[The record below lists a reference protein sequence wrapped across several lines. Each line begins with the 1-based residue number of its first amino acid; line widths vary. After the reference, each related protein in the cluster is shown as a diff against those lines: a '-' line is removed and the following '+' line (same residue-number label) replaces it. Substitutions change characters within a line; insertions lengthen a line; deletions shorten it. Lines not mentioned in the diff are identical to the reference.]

1 MSATGAT
8 GARSAGAASALGES
22 RGQGLQVL
30 LLEDSRFDAELISE
44 CLREHY
50 PSSRL
55 RVVSDEAGFAAA
67 LAGAPRPELVLSD
80 YELPGFSGA
89 QALELARALAPEVPF
104 IFVSGV
110 IGEDNAVELLKR
122 GATDYVSKSRL
133 QRLPVVVE
141 RALREVAERDGRDRA
156 ERQLREADALHAR
169 VVDALHD
176 YAVIVLDREGC
187 IRSWN
192 RGAQD
197 VFGFAREQVL
207 GHRADLLYTPQ
218 DRRAFV
224 FEDGL
229 QQALAQGKAADAHWM
244 MRRDGSQRRVEG
256 LTMPLLDDA
265 GAASGFCKV
274 LHDVTEAHAHEARLR
289 AAKEEAEQANQAKDR
304 FLAMLSH
311 ELRTPLTPISSA
323 VYLLEQVAQIPA
335 QYRKLLPMIRR
346 NVALEAR
353 LIEDLLD
360 LTSITAGK
368 LTLHLQPVD
377 LHRLV
382 QAVAEMLAEDVNA
395 KQLQLMLALEATHST
410 VMADEARM
418 QQVLWNVV
426 RNAIKFTPEG
436 GRITLRTFS
445 VDGSFTF
452 TCTDDGIGIDAAA
465 LPHLFTPFRQADS
478 DTPRR
483 FGGLGLGLAIARGL
497 VGEHGGSIEAAS
509 DGLGLGT
516 RVTIRVP
523 VSLQPAQ
530 SADALAAPSP
540 AEDDGT
546 RLLLVEDNEDAAEAM
561 RLSLEGLGY
570 RVTHVGTRAD
580 ALSIARD
587 RHFDVVLTDLGLP
600 DGSGIDV
607 GRALCGSCPVIAL
620 SGYGAPSDVERST
633 RAGFSGHVVKPADP
647 SAVHTLVQRVLAQR
661 AA

>member
-1 MSATGAT
+1 MTTKSEF
-8 GARSAGAASALGES
+8 RDRE
-22 RGQGLQVL
+22 LQVL

-44 CLREHY
+44 SLRAHY
-50 PSSRL
+50 PRARV
-55 RVVSDEAGFAAA
+55 RVVCDEAGLAQA
-67 LAGAPRPELVLSD
+67 LRGEPAPQLLLSD

-89 QALELARALAPEVPF
+89 QALELARTLAPALPF

-133 QRLPVVVE
+133 ERLPMVVE
-141 RALREVAERDGRDRA
+141 RALREVAEREGRDRA
-156 ERQLREADALHAR
+156 ERQLREADVLYAR

-176 YAVIVLDREGC
+176 YAVIVLDSEGR

-192 RGAQD
+192 RAAQD
-197 VFGFAREQVL
+197 VFGFDREQLL
-207 GHRADLLYTPQ
+207 GHRADLLYTPE
-218 DRRAFV
+218 DRHAFV

-229 QQALAQGKAADAHWM
+229 HLALQAGKAADARWM
-244 MRRDGSQRRVEG
+244 MRRDGTRLRVEG
-256 LTMPLLDDA
+256 LTMPLHDGA
-265 GAASGFCKV
+265 GRHSGFCKIV
-274 LHDVTEAHAHEARLR
+274 HDVTEAHAHEARLR

-311 ELRTPLTPISSA
+311 ELRTPLTPIASA
-323 VYLLEQVAQIPA
+323 VYLLEQVAQLPA

-377 LHRLV
+377 MHRLV
-382 QAVAEMLAEDVNA
+382 QAVAEMLADDMGA
-395 KQLQLMLALEATHST
+395 KRLQVALELQATHST

-426 RNAIKFTPEG
+426 RNAIKFTPDG
-436 GRITLRTFS
+436 GHVTLRTAS
-445 VDGSFTF
+445 VDGSFCF

-478 DTPRR
+478 DVPRR
-483 FGGLGLGLAIARGL
+483 YGGLGLGLAIARGL

-523 VSLQPAQ
+523 VSLQAAQPADGVAAPAQ
-530 SADALAAPSP
+530 DEDED
-540 AEDDGT
+540 EDDGT

-570 RVTHVGTRAD
+570 RVTLVGTRAD
-580 ALSIARD
+580 ALSVAR
-587 RHFDVVLTDLGLP
+587 RRRFDVVLTDLGLP

-647 SAVHTLVQRVLAQR
+647 GAVHSLVQRVLAQR
-661 AA
+661 AH

>member
-1 MSATGAT
+1 MA
-8 GARSAGAASALGES
+8 EP
-22 RGQGLQVL
+22 RGRGLQVL
-30 LLEDSRFDAELISE
+30 LLEDSRFDAELIGE

-55 RVVSDEAGFAAA
+55 QVVSDEAGFAAA
-67 LAGAPRPELVLSD
+67 LAAAPQPQLVLSD

-89 QALELARALAPEVPF
+89 QALELARVLAPQVPF

-229 QQALAQGKAADAHWM
+229 QQALAQGKATDARWM

-256 LTMPLLDDA
+256 LTMPLHG
-265 GAASGFCKV
+265 GAAGEPSGFCKV

-360 LTSITAGK
+360 LTSINAGK

-377 LHRLV
+377 MHRLV
-382 QAVAEMLAEDVNA
+382 QAVAEMLAEEVA
-395 KQLQLMLALEATHST
+395 TKRLQLTLALQAPHSV

-436 GRITLRTFS
+436 GRITLRTAS
-445 VDGSFTF
+445 VDGGFTV

-465 LPHLFTPFRQADS
+465 LPHLFTPFRQGDS
-478 DTPRR
+478 DTTRR

-530 SADALAAPSP
+530 SADAPAAPSL

-561 RLSLEGLGY
+561 RLSLEDLGY
-570 RVTHVGTRAD
+570 RVTHVGTRAA
-580 ALSIARD
+580 ALSVARE

-647 SAVHTLVQRVLAQR
+647 SAVHTLLQRVLAQR

>member
-1 MSATGAT
+1 MSAKRAVE
-8 GARSAGAASALGES
+8 AAGGFPE
-22 RGQGLQVL
+22 RRLQVL
-30 LLEDSRFDAELISE
+30 LLEDSRFDAELIRE
-44 CLREHY
+44 CLRRHY
-50 PSSRL
+50 PQAQV
-55 RVVSDEAGFAAA
+55 RVACDEAGFAAA
-67 LAGAPRPELVLSD
+67 LAARPQPQLVLSD
-80 YELPGFSGA
+80 HELPGFSGA
-89 QALELARALAPEVPF
+89 QALELVRAQAPRLPF

-133 QRLPVVVE
+133 ERLPVVVE
-141 RALREVAERDGRDRA
+141 RALREVDERDGRDRA

-169 VVDALHD
+169 VLDALHD
-176 YAVIVLDREGC
+176 YAVIVLDRDGC

-197 VFGFAREQVL
+197 VFGFARELVL

-229 QQALAQGKAADAHWM
+229 QSALDQGKAVDTRWM
-244 MRRDGSQRRVEG
+244 MRLDGTHRRVEG
-256 LTMPLLDDA
+256 LTMPLHDDA
-265 GAASGFCKV
+265 GQHSGFCKIV
-274 LHDVTEAHAHEARLR
+274 HDVTEAHAHELRLR
-289 AAKEEAEQANQAKDR
+289 AAKDEAEQANQAKDS

-311 ELRTPLTPISSA
+311 ELRTPLTPITSA
-323 VYLLEQVAQIPA
+323 VYLLEQVAQVPA

-377 LHRLV
+377 MHRLV
-382 QAVAEMLAEDVNA
+382 QAVAEMLADEVTA
-395 KQLQLMLALEATHST
+395 KRLQLTLALEATHSI

-426 RNAIKFTPEG
+426 RNAIKFTPQA
-436 GRITLRTFS
+436 GRITLRTAS
-445 VDGSFTF
+445 VDDGFTF
-452 TCTDDGIGIDAAA
+452 VCTDDGIGIDPAA
-465 LPHLFTPFRQADS
+465 LPHLFTPFRQGDS

-516 RVTIRVP
+516 RVTMRVP
-523 VSLQPAQ
+523 VSLQPPQ
-530 SADALAAPSP
+530 LADGQAAPAP
-540 AEDDGT
+540 GEDDGT

-580 ALSIARD
+580 ALSVARD

-607 GRALCGSCPVIAL
+607 GRALCDSCPVIAL

-633 RAGFSGHVVKPADP
+633 RAGFAGHVVKPADP
-647 SAVHTLVQRVLAQR
+647 SAVHSLLQRVLAQR

>member
-1 MSATGAT
+1 MTDL
-8 GARSAGAASALGES
+8 RDQP
-22 RGQGLQVL
+22 RRVL
-30 LLEDSRFDAELISE
+30 LLEDSRFDAELIRE
-44 CLREHY
+44 TLRTHY
-50 PSSRL
+50 PRAAV
-55 RVVSDEAGFAAA
+55 RVVCDEAGFVGNVRCGGG
-67 LAGAPRPELVLSD
+67 LDLILSD
-80 YELPGFSGA
+80 HELPGFSGT
-89 QALELARALAPEVPF
+89 QALELARTLAPDVPF

-133 QRLPVVVE
+133 ERLPVVLE
-141 RALREVAERDGRDRA
+141 RALREVAEREGRDRA
-156 ERQLREADALHAR
+156 ERQLHEADALFAR

-176 YAVIVLDREGC
+176 YAVVVLDAEGC

-218 DRRAFV
+218 DRQALV
-224 FEDGL
+224 FEAGL
-229 QQALAQGKAADAHWM
+229 QEALREGKSADVRWM
-244 MRRDGSQRRVEG
+244 LRLDGSRLRVEG
-256 LTMPLLDDA
+256 LTMPLHDDA
-265 GAASGFCKV
+265 GRHSGFCKLV
-274 LHDVTEAHAHEARLR
+274 HDVTQAHAHEARLR
-289 AAKEEAEQANQAKDR
+289 AAKEEAERASQAKDR

-368 LTLHLQPVD
+368 LTLHLQAVD
-377 LHRLV
+377 MHRLV
-382 QAVAEMLAEDVNA
+382 QAVAEMLAEDIAA
-395 KQLQLMLALEATHST
+395 KRLRLTLALEAAHSI

-436 GRITLRTFS
+436 GRIELRTRS
-445 VDGSFTF
+445 TDGEFRF
-452 TCTDDGIGIDAAA
+452 TCTDDGIGIAAEA
-465 LPHLFTPFRQADS
+465 LPQLFMPFRQADS
-478 DTPRR
+478 DVPRR

-497 VGEHGGSIEAAS
+497 VGEHGGHIEAAS
-509 DGLGLGT
+509 GGLGLGT
-516 RVTIRVP
+516 TLTLRVP
-523 VSLQPAQ
+523 LSLQAPQPVDGTAQPAQ
-530 SADALAAPSP
+530 

-580 ALSIARD
+580 ALSVARR

-607 GRALCGSCPVIAL
+607 GRELCGRCPVIAL

-647 SAVHTLVQRVLAQR
+647 STVHSLVQRVLAQR

>member
-1 MSATGAT
+1 MSDF
-8 GARSAGAASALGES
+8 RDQPL
-22 RGQGLQVL
+22 RVL
-30 LLEDSRFDAELISE
+30 LLEDSRFDAELIRE
-44 CLREHY
+44 ALRRHY
-50 PSSRL
+50 PRAAV
-55 RVVSDEAGFAAA
+55 RVVCDEGRFTEQ
-67 LAGAPRPELVLSD
+67 LRGGGLDLILSD

-89 QALELARALAPEVPF
+89 QALELAQTLAPGLPF

-133 QRLPVVVE
+133 ERLPVVLE
-141 RALREVAERDGRDRA
+141 RALREAAEREGRGRA
-156 ERQLREADALHAR
+156 ERQLREADALFAR

-176 YAVIVLDREGC
+176 YAVVVLDTEGR

-207 GHRADLLYTPQ
+207 GHRADLLYTAE
-218 DRRAFV
+218 DRQARV
-224 FEDGL
+224 FESGL
-229 QQALAQGKAADAHWM
+229 EQALCEGKAADLRWM
-244 MRRDGSQRRVEG
+244 LRIDGTRLRAEG
-256 LTMPLLDDA
+256 LTMPLHDDA
-265 GAASGFCKV
+265 GRHSGFCKLV
-274 LHDVTEAHAHEARLR
+274 HDVTQAHAHEARLR

-311 ELRTPLTPISSA
+311 ELRTPLTPIASA

-382 QAVAEMLAEDVNA
+382 HAVAEMLADDVSA
-395 KQLQLMLALEATHST
+395 KRLRVTLALEAADST

-436 GRITLRTFS
+436 GGIVLRTS
-445 VDGSFTF
+445 SADGEFRF
-452 TCTDDGIGIDAAA
+452 TCTDDGIGIAAEA
-465 LPHLFTPFRQADS
+465 LPQLFTPFRQADG
-478 DTPRR
+478 DVQRR

-497 VGEHGGSIEAAS
+497 VGEHGGRIEAAS

-516 RVTIRVP
+516 TVTIRVP
-523 VSLQPAQ
+523 LSQQAPHPVDGTALPAQ
-530 SADALAAPSP
+530 DG
-540 AEDDGT
+540 DDGT

-580 ALSIARD
+580 ALSVAR
-587 RHFDVVLTDLGLP
+587 RGHFDVVLTDLGLP

-607 GRALCGSCPVIAL
+607 GRELCGSCPVIAL
-620 SGYGAPSDVERST
+620 SGYGTPSDVERST

-647 SAVHTLVQRVLAQR
+647 SAVHSLVQRVLAQR

>member
-1 MSATGAT
+1 MNAMNATGAAKAP
-8 GARSAGAASALGES
+8 GGFQDQPLR
-22 RGQGLQVL
+22 VL
-30 LLEDSRFDAELISE
+30 LLEDSRFDAELIRE
-44 CLREHY
+44 RLRTHY
-50 PSSRL
+50 PQAAL
-55 RVVSDEAGFAAA
+55 RVVCDEDGFTDQ
-67 LAGAPRPELVLSD
+67 LRGGGGGGGGLDLILSD

-89 QALELARALAPEVPF
+89 QALELARALAPGVPF

-122 GATDYVSKSRL
+122 GATDYVSKQRL
-133 QRLPVVVE
+133 ERLPVVVE

-176 YAVIVLDREGC
+176 YAVIVLDTEGR
-187 IRSWN
+187 IRNWN

-197 VFGFAREQVL
+197 VFGFQRDQVL
-207 GHRADLLYTPQ
+207 GHRADLLFTPE
-218 DRRAFV
+218 DRAAGV
-224 FEDGL
+224 FEREL
-229 QQALAQGKAADAHWM
+229 AQALATGKAGDGRWL
-244 MRRDGSQRRVEG
+244 MRIDGTRLRVEG
-256 LTMPLLDDA
+256 LVMPLHDD
-265 GAASGFCKV
+265 GGRHSGFCKIV
-274 LHDVTEAHAHEARLR
+274 HDVTEAHAHEARLR
-289 AAKEEAEQANQAKDR
+289 AAKDEAEQANQAKDR

-368 LTLHLQPVD
+368 LTLHLQPVEM
-377 LHRLV
+377 HRLV
-382 QAVAEMLAEDVNA
+382 HAVAEMLADDVAA
-395 KQLQLMLALEATHST
+395 KRLQLTLALDAPHGT

-436 GRITLRTFS
+436 GRIVLRTS
-445 VDGSFTF
+445 AVDGGFTF
-452 TCTDDGIGIDAAA
+452 TCTDDGIGIAPQA
-465 LPHLFTPFRQADS
+465 LPHLFTAFRQADS
-478 DTPRR
+478 DVPRR

-497 VGEHGGSIEAAS
+497 VGEHGGSIDAAS
-509 DGLGLGT
+509 DGPGLGT
-516 RVTIRVP
+516 TVTIRVP
-523 VSLQPAQ
+523 LSLEATLPA
-530 SADALAAPSP
+530 DGAAP
-540 AEDDGT
+540 AARREDDGT

-561 RLSLEGLGY
+561 RLSLEELGY

-580 ALSIARD
+580 ALEVAQSHR
-587 RHFDVVLTDLGLP
+587 FDVVLTDLGLP

-607 GRALCGSCPVIAL
+607 GRELCASCPVIAL
-620 SGYGAPSDVERST
+620 SGYGAPADVERST

-647 SAVHTLVQRVLAQR
+647 SMVHTLVQRVLAQR
-661 AA
+661 VA

>member
-1 MSATGAT
+1 MTEF
-8 GARSAGAASALGES
+8 RD
-22 RGQGLQVL
+22 RPLQVL
-30 LLEDSRFDAELISE
+30 LLEDSRFDAELI
-44 CLREHY
+44 REALCTHY
-50 PSSRL
+50 PQARL
-55 RVVSDEAGFAAA
+55 AVVSNEAGFVQGLRAMPA
-67 LAGAPRPELVLSD
+67 LVLSD

-89 QALELARALAPEVPF
+89 QALELARALAPGVPF

-110 IGEDNAVELLKR
+110 IGEDNAVEMLKR
-122 GATDYVSKSRL
+122 GATDYVSKQRL

-156 ERQLREADALHAR
+156 ERQLREADALFAR

-176 YAVIVLDREGC
+176 YAVVVLDTEGR

-197 VFGFAREQVL
+197 VFGFGRDQVL
-207 GHRADLLYTPQ
+207 GLRADLLHVPEDRDAQ
-218 DRRAFV
+218 VFEAGLRRA
-224 FEDGL
+224 
-229 QQALAQGKAADAHWM
+229 LAEGKAVDAHWM
-244 MRRDGSQRRVEG
+244 MRIDGTRLRVEG
-256 LTMPLLDDA
+256 LTMPLHDDA
-265 GAASGFCKV
+265 GAHSGFCKLV
-274 LHDVTEAHAHEARLR
+274 HDVTEAHVHEARLR
-289 AAKEEAEQANQAKDR
+289 VAKEEAEQANQAKDR

-311 ELRTPLTPISSA
+311 ELRTPLTPIASA
-323 VYLLEQVAQIPA
+323 VYMLEQVAQVPA
-335 QYRKLLPMIRR
+335 PYRKLLPMIRR

-368 LTLHLQPVD
+368 LVLHLQPVD
-377 LHRLV
+377 MHRLV
-382 QAVAEMLAEDVNA
+382 QAVAEMLADDIQA
-395 KQLQLMLALEATHST
+395 KQLRVTLALEALRST
-410 VMADEARM
+410 VLADEARM

-436 GRITLRTFS
+436 GHIELRTAA

-452 TCTDDGIGIDAAA
+452 TCTDDGIGIDAEA
-465 LPHLFTPFRQADS
+465 LPQLFTAFRQAEGHV
-478 DTPRR
+478 PKR

-497 VGEHGGSIEAAS
+497 VGEHGGSISAAS

-516 RVTIRVP
+516 TVTIRVP
-523 VSLQPAQ
+523 VSQQPAH
-530 SADALAAPSP
+530 SADGVALP
-540 AEDDGT
+540 AQAGDDGT

-580 ALSIARD
+580 ALQAAQGSR
-587 RHFDVVLTDLGLP
+587 FDVVLTDLGLP

-607 GRALCGSCPVIAL
+607 GRALCGACPVIAL
-620 SGYGAPSDVERST
+620 SGYGAPADVERSQ

-647 SAVHTLVQRVLAQR
+647 AVVHSLLQRVLAQR
-661 AA
+661 AH